1 MKTKVV
7 KIYEHGPKEVLK
19 IEEIDIEEINQNQVL
34 IKHQFAGLNFIDINQ
49 RKGTY
54 PLKKLPSIM
63 GMEAAGTIIQIG
75 SNVTRFNV
83 GDKVTHCMN
92 LGSFSSI
99 MALPESKVIKLK
111 PDIDLKIA
119 AAATLQGLTAQYLLH
134 ESYVLK
140 KNSTILMHAAAGG
153 VGQILCQWA
162 NQIGAKVIGTVSTK
176 EKEKVAKN
184 NGCHFTINYKEENF
198 KDKVMEI
205 TENIGVDV
213 IYDSVG
219 KDTFSIGLKCLA
231 LKGRLVSFGVSS
243 GSIDPIDIN
252 SIRSFSGS
260 IATGGLNVFIK
271 KTEEMQKN
279 ADILFDMISNK
290 KIKVNIEKIIPIE
303 NIKNAQYK
311 MENRLTTGSVIL
323 SF

>member
-7 KIYEHGPKEVLK
+7 KIYEQGPKEVLK
-19 IEEIDIEEINQNQVL
+19 IEEIDIEEVSQNQVL

-54 PLKKLPSIM
+54 PLKNLPSIM

-75 SNVTRFNV
+75 SNVTRFNI

-111 PDIDLKIA
+111 PDVDLKIA

-134 ESYVLK
+134 ESYLLK
-140 KNSTILMHAAAGG
+140 NNSTILMHAAAGG

-176 EKEKVAKN
+176 EKEKVAKD

-205 TENIGVDV
+205 TENKGVDV

-252 SIRSFSGS
+252 SIRSYSGS
-260 IATGGLNVFIK
+260 IATGGLNAFIK

-290 KIKVNIEKIIPIE
+290 KIKVNIENIIPIE
-303 NIKNAQYK
+303 DIISAQYK